1 MEGKIFLHLL
11 SPGTITILN
20 NYAWNKEIK
29 EMSMFEFEFTEEQ
42 KMLRDMTRDFVNTEV
57 KPRAHKI
64 DEEECIPP
72 ELIRKIADTG
82 FLGASFPQEYGG
94 GGFGELGYC
103 VMQEEMGRGCLSTS
117 TFIGAHQSIG
127 ANAIYIGGSE
137 ELKKKYLVPLAE
149 GKYIGGF
156 ALTEATAGSD
166 SFNLRTKANLEG
178 NEWVINGEK
187 LWITNGGIA
196 DILSVFARTERG
208 ISAFVVETKTPGFH
222 AGPKEKKMGIRG
234 SMTNAITFENV
245 RIPKENLI
253 GVDGRGFLIAMKT
266 LDAGRLGLGA
276 ACLGAMK
283 ELLEMS
289 TKYAKERKQFDEP
302 LAHFQSIQ
310 FMLADIAMTI
320 YALESMVYRT
330 AQEYDEKK
338 SVSRQ
343 AAYVKLY
350 ASEQLCKVADKA
362 VQIHGGMG
370 YSREL
375 PIERYY
381 RDARINKIF
390 EGTSEVQRLVIAHDI
405 LKKNGKV

>member
-1 MEGKIFLHLL
+1 MMVFG
-11 SPGTITILN
+11 
-20 NYAWNKEIK
+20 
-29 EMSMFEFEFTEEQ
+29 FTEEQ
-42 KMLRDMTRDFVNTEV
+42 KMLRDMVRDFVNTEV
-57 KPRAHKI
+57 KPVAHKI

-72 ELIRKIADTG
+72 ELIRKIADLG
-82 FLGASFPQEYGG
+82 LLGASFPQEYGG
-94 GGFGELGYC
+94 GGFGEVGYC
-103 VMQEEMGRGCLSTS
+103 VMQEEMGRGDLATS

-137 ELKKKYLVPLAE
+137 AIKKKYLVPLAE

-156 ALTEATAGSD
+156 ALTEANAGSD
-166 SFNLRTKANLEG
+166 SFNLRTRAKLDG

-187 LWITNGGIA
+187 IWITNGGIA
-196 DILSVFARTERG
+196 DVLSVFARTERG
-208 ISAFVVETKTPGFH
+208 ITAFVVETKTPGFS

-234 SMTNAITFENV
+234 SMTNALTFDNV
-245 RIPKENLI
+245 RIPKDNII
-253 GVDGRGFLIAMKT
+253 GDDGRGFLIAMKT

-289 TKYAKERKQFDEP
+289 TKYAKERKQFHSP
-302 LAHFQSIQ
+302 LSNFQAIQ
-310 FMLADIAMTI
+310 FMLADMGMII
-320 YALESMVYRT
+320 YNLESIVYRT
-330 AQEYDEKK
+330 AQEYDNKK
-338 SVSRQ
+338 QVSRQ
-343 AAYVKLY
+343 SAFVKLY
-350 ASEQLCKVADKA
+350 ASEQLCTVADMA

-390 EGTSEVQRLVIAHDI
+390 EGTSEVQRGIIARDI
-405 LKKNGKV
+405 IKKNGKV

>member
-1 MEGKIFLHLL
+1 
-11 SPGTITILN
+11 
-20 NYAWNKEIK
+20 
-29 EMSMFEFEFTEEQ
+29 MFQFEFTEEQ
-42 KMLRDMTRDFVNTEV
+42 KMLRDMARDFVNTEV
-57 KPRAHKI
+57 KPIAHKI
-64 DEEECIPP
+64 DEDECIPP
-72 ELIRKIADTG
+72 ELIRKIADIG

-94 GGFGELGYC
+94 GGFGEVGYC

-137 ELKKKYLVPLAE
+137 ELKKRYLVPLAE

-166 SFNLRTKANLEG
+166 SFNLRTRAHLDG

-187 LWITNGGIA
+187 LWITNGGFA

-234 SMTNAITFENV
+234 SMTNALTFENV
-245 RIPKENLI
+245 RIPKDNLI
-253 GVDGRGFLIAMKT
+253 GTDGRGFLIAMKT

-310 FMLADIAMTI
+310 FMLADISAAI

-338 SVSRQ
+338 TVSRQ

-350 ASEQLCKVADKA
+350 ASEQLCNVADMA

-405 LKKNGKV
+405 LKRNGNV